1 MNRSLIANR
10 YAKALFKLA
19 IEQGNLEQVYT
30 DVALLQQYCK
40 EADDFTDIL
49 VSPVI
54 KPGKKKQIFHEVLKD
69 KIDSSTMRLLDLLV
83 DNKREE
89 LLTDINRH
97 FIFLFKESKGIK
109 EVALYTALAM
119 DQAHIDQLKSFL
131 KEQFKAPIELS
142 VKIKPELLGG
152 FILTVDGKMVDA
164 SISSKLKQ
172 IKNELLS

>member
-1 MNRSLIANR
+1 MNRSLIAVR

-19 IEQGNLEQVYT
+19 IEQDNVEQIHT
-30 DVALLQQYCK
+30 DIALLQQYCE
-40 EADDFTDIL
+40 EAEGFTEML

-54 KPGKKKQIFHEVLKD
+54 KPDKKKQMFHEVLEGQ
-69 KIDSSTMRLLDLLV
+69 IDISTLHLLDLLV
-83 DNKREE
+83 DNNREA

-97 FIFLFKESKGIK
+97 FISLFKANKGIK
-109 EVALYTALAM
+109 EVALYMAVAM
-119 DQAHIDQLKSFL
+119 DQAHIDQLESFL

-142 VKIKPELLGG
+142 IKIKPELLGG

-172 IKNELLS
+172 IKKELLS

>member
-1 MNRSLIANR
+1 MNRSLIADR

-19 IEQGNLEQVYT
+19 IEQDKLEQVHA

-40 EADDFTDIL
+40 EADGFMDIL

-54 KPGKKKQIFHEVLKD
+54 KPSRKKQMFQDVLKG
-69 KIDSSTMRLLDLLV
+69 KIDKSTMRLLDLLV
-83 DNKREE
+83 DNNREE

-97 FIFLFKESKGIK
+97 FIHLFKENKGIK
-109 EVALYTALAM
+109 EVAFYTAVAM
-119 DQAHIDQLKSFL
+119 DVGHIDQLKVFL

-172 IKNELLS
+172 IKKELLS

>member
-19 IEQGNLEQVYT
+19 IEQDNLEQIHT
-30 DVALLQQYCK
+30 DIALLQQFCK
-40 EADDFTDIL
+40 EAIGFMEIL
-49 VSPVI
+49 ISPVI
-54 KPGKKKQIFHEVLKD
+54 KPGRKKQMFHELLEG

-83 DNKREE
+83 DNNREE
-89 LLTDINRH
+89 LLTDINRN
-97 FIFLFKESKGIK
+97 FISLFKDNKGIK
-109 EVALYTALAM
+109 EVALYTAVTM
-119 DQAHIDQLKSFL
+119 DHPHIEQLKSFL

-172 IKNELLS
+172 IKKELLS

>member
-19 IEQGNLEQVYT
+19 IEQDNLERIHS
-30 DVALLQQYCK
+30 DVALLQQYCI
-40 EADDFTDIL
+40 EVDSFTDIL

-54 KPGKKKQIFHEVLKD
+54 KPGKKKQMFQDVLKS
-69 KIDSSTMRLLDLLV
+69 KIDRSTMRLLVLLV
-83 DNKREE
+83 DNNREE
-89 LLTDINRH
+89 LLTDINRQ
-97 FIFLFKESKGIK
+97 FIHLFKDNKGIK
-109 EVALYTALAM
+109 EVAFYTAVAM
-119 DQAHIDQLKSFL
+119 DQDHIDQLKAFL
-131 KEQFKAPIELS
+131 KEQFKAPIQLS

-172 IKNELLS
+172 IKKELLS